1 MLRIRPRCTL
11 NSEYF
16 TIWITVD
23 LLLEPDIAI
32 RLCTLSRHFRIDVIL
47 DLYQSSLSSTSS
59 LDFATALLLL
69 GLQNEASTGALIFLS
84 IWNQLRTTHRIAL
97 SRQYDF
103 VYPSPT
109 TATTS

>member
-1 MLRIRPRCTL
+1 MLRIHPRCTL

-47 DLYQSSLSSTSS
+47 DLYQSALSSTSS

-69 GLQNEASTGALIFLS
+69 GLQNEASARGLIFLS
-84 IWNQLRTTHRIAL
+84 IWNQSRTIRRNES
-97 SRQYDF
+97 SRPYDF
-103 VYPSPT
+103 VYQSPT
-109 TATTS
+109 TPTTS

>member
-1 MLRIRPRCTL
+1 MLRLSPRCTL

-47 DLYQSSLSSTSS
+47 DLYQSSLSSISS
-59 LDFATALLLL
+59 LDFAAALLLL
-69 GLQNEASTGALIFLS
+69 GLQSEPSAKGLIFLS
-84 IWNQLRTTHRIAL
+84 IWNQSRTTRRIGSSL
-97 SRQYDF
+97 PIDS
-103 VYPSPT
+103 VYQSPT
-109 TATTS
+109 TPTIS